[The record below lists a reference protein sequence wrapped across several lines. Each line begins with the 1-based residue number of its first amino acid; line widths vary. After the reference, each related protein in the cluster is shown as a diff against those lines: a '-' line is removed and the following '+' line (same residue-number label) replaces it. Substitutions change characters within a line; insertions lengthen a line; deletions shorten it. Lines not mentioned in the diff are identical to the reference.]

1 MEALRI
7 RGGRDKYSTICSE
20 YMSLWALLAS
30 RRSSQR
36 IASLD
41 CNNNNMTFAQQT
53 QPMYSTYN
61 ACNSRLKTRA
71 SSGRL

>member
-41 CNNNNMTFAQQT
+41 CNNNN
-53 QPMYSTYN
+53 N
-61 ACNSRLKTRA
+61 NNNITRA
-71 SSGRL
+71 NQPQHTVKYV